1 MKIEDLSRAGQLTL
15 CQWAER
21 LCGLRLRSLRRYAD
35 PQDKAL
41 HRVLDERIDDW
52 SPRLRALDRLGRED
66 ASAADDEDIAKLLRD
81 GFPSQ
86 RSGIGEGPLNR
97 EVALYLVEC
106 LEDERSRF
114 YHGMAA
120 AARDGD
126 ARALF
131 QQFADRDEAHLKF
144 LRTVSLSE

>member
-1 MKIEDLSRAGQLTL
+1 MKIENLTREGQLGL
-15 CQWAER
+15 CQRAER
-21 LCGLRLRSLRRYAD
+21 LCAARLRSVRRTAD
-35 PQDKAL
+35 PRDPAL

-52 SPRLRALDRLGRED
+52 SAQLRALERLGRGE
-66 ASAADDEDIAKLLRD
+66 AGPDDEGVLREA
-81 GFPSQ
+81 FPSL
-86 RSGIGEGPLNR
+86 RSGVGEGPLNR

-106 LEDERSRF
+106 VEDERSRF
-114 YHGMAA
+114 YHRMAA

-144 LRTVSLSE
+144 LRTVSL

>member
-21 LCGLRLRSLRRYAD
+21 LCGLRLRGLRRAAD

-52 SPRLRALDRLGRED
+52 SPRIRALERLERGE
-66 ASAADDEDIAKLLRD
+66 AEAGDEELARILRD

-86 RSGIGEGPLNR
+86 RNGIGEGPLNR
-97 EVALYLVEC
+97 DAALYLVEC
-106 LEDERSRF
+106 MEDERARF

-120 AARDGD
+120 AARDGE

-144 LRTVSLSE
+144 LRTVSLPE